1 MDKELI
7 GKIAHVFDKIGVVVI
22 ELEKG
27 LKIGDKI
34 SIEKDDEAV
43 EQVVDSM
50 QIEKTPIQEAKAGD
64 AIGLKV
70 VQPVKRGADVYKV
83 LE

>member
-7 GKIAHVFDKIGVVVI
+7 GKITHVFDKISVVVI

-27 LKIGDKI
+27 LKVGDKI
-34 SIEKDDEAV
+34 SIEKDGEAF

-50 QIEKTPIQEAKAGD
+50 QIERTPIQEGKAGD
-64 AIGLKV
+64 AIGLKTI
-70 VQPVKRGADVYKV
+70 QPAKKGSDVYKV

>member
-7 GKIAHVFDKIGVVVI
+7 GKITHVFDKIGVAVI

-27 LKIGDKI
+27 LKVGEKI
-34 SIEKDDEAV
+34 SIEKDGEAF

-50 QIEKTPIQEAKAGD
+50 QIERTPIQAGKAGD
-64 AIGLKV
+64 AIGLKTI
-70 VQPVKRGADVYKV
+70 QPAKKGSDVYKV